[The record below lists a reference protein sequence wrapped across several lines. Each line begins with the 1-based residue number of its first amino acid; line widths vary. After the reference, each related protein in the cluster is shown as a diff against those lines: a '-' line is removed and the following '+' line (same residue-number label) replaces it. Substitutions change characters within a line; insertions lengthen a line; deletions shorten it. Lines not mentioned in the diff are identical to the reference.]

1 MPGGGRHVLVVEDDE
16 DMSEVVQSTL
26 ERAGY
31 EVVAVSCG
39 ADALAYLARVQ
50 IRCLV
55 LLDLHMVDMNGWEVL
70 STLRGAN
77 LAQHPVVLMTGAA
90 DHQVPRGMPL
100 LRKPFTV
107 DQLLGIVGSHA
118 RN

>member
-1 MPGGGRHVLVVEDDE
+1 MPGGGHHVLVVEDDE
-16 DMSEVVQSTL
+16 DMSEIVQSTL

-31 EVVAVSCG
+31 EVVAVNSG

-50 IRCLV
+50 GRCLV

-77 LAQHPVVLMTGAA
+77 HRQHQVVLMTGAA
-90 DHQVPRGMPL
+90 DHQVPRGTPL
-100 LRKPFTV
+100 LRKPFTT
-107 DQLLGIVGSHA
+107 DELLGVVRSHA